1 MVTLAAKSSLFIGKS
16 WHTLSA
22 SLCCVFFFCQ
32 PCVAYQ
38 TRNFALSA
46 TKEDPQIDLMP
57 SSAAMAVQR
66 ALPVDME
73 MSGVEKDACAPG
85 C

>member
-1 MVTLAAKSSLFIGKS
+1 MAHIYKFRALSLPLWTVLI
-16 WHTLSA
+16 
-22 SLCCVFFFCQ
+22 FFFCQ